1 MGTKAQNRERRHES
15 LHDVGVFCTR
25 RRAAVMSPQSVV
37 DFSYIS
43 AGSSRLRDNSRKGC
57 TEQMDMQKSKA
68 INWTSDYNAE
78 TQEESEG
85 SRRGADFCIRMVCPP
100 CTAGKS
106 TVDGFPKLLFPES
119 ALAAS
124 TRRFTPGKIT
134 KAGRNRLGATGP
146 KNKANP
152 PQRPQ

>member
-43 AGSSRLRDNSRKGC
+43 AGSCRLRDNSRKGC

-68 INWTSDYNAE
+68 INWTRRAVPNDLSVVDGWEQYRRWLPKAPFPRE
-78 TQEESEG
+78 
-85 SRRGADFCIRMVCPP
+85 RRGGIDPSLY
-100 CTAGKS
+100 TLNGY
-106 TVDGFPKLLFPES
+106 
-119 ALAAS
+119 
-124 TRRFTPGKIT
+124 
-134 KAGRNRLGATGP
+134 RNWTQQVKR
-146 KNKANP
+146 NWSEE
-152 PQRPQ
+152 